1 MLDITLKPTTLRSAV
16 AEGKLYLP
24 AETVAMVRN
33 REVKK
38 GDVAECARIAA
49 LMGLKKTAELLP
61 HCHPLAVLDASIDV
75 LTQDDGLHV
84 TARVRTIASTG
95 VEMEALTAVSIAL
108 LCAYDM
114 LKPHAPAIAMRI
126 GDVHLAEKKG
136 GKTQFQRKSG
146 AAGGSRGNAAV
157 LVLSDTVAAGNK
169 PDTAGVAVRDG
180 LERAGF
186 DIAAYEVMPD
196 EPELLRAC
204 VERHV
209 ADQVSCIITVGG
221 TGLSPRDKTIE
232 ALQGLIDTDLPGFM
246 ETARAFGQAR
256 TPYAMLSRG
265 IAGMA
270 KHSFV
275 ATFPGSRK
283 GAEETLAAVLPGLV
297 HLIEVH
303 RAQHAVHEG
312 GYR

>member
-1 MLDITLKPTTLRSAV
+1 MQDITLKPTTLRSAL

-33 REVKK
+33 GEVKK
-38 GDVAECARIAA
+38 GDVAEASRIAA
-49 LMGLKKTAELLP
+49 LMGLKKTSELLP
-61 HCHPLAVLDASIDV
+61 HCHPLAVLDASIAV
-75 LTQDDGLHV
+75 TPQDDGLHV
-84 TARVRTIASTG
+84 SAQVRTIASTG
-95 VEMEALTAVSIAL
+95 VEMEALTAVSVAL

-126 GDVHLAEKKG
+126 GDIRLSEKKG
-136 GKTQFQRKSG
+136 GKTQFQRKSKTG
-146 AAGGSRGNAAV
+146 SAAII
-157 LVLSDTVAAGNK
+157 VLSDTVAAGRKN
-169 PDTAGVAVRDG
+169 DTAGASVRDG

-186 DIAAYEVMPD
+186 DIAAYEILPD
-196 EPELLRAC
+196 EPAQLRAC
-204 VERHV
+204 VEQHV
-209 ADQVSCIITVGG
+209 AANVSCIITVGG

-270 KHSFV
+270 KNSFI
-275 ATFPGSRK
+275 ATFPGSRR
-283 GAEETLAAVLPGLV
+283 GAEETLAAVLPALV

-303 RAQHAVHEG
+303 RAQHSAAHDG